1 MKNITIPQ
9 IKICG
14 LTNVEEAIQCAEVG
28 ANAIGL
34 VFYSKSPRHVPN
46 EPAKNISKALPSGI
60 KKTGV
65 FVDAEYTDI
74 MRIVDFCGLDAVQLH
89 GAESPSLVNRLIEQK
104 LIVIKALFISRY
116 PKLKQAA
123 EYNASAFLVELGK
136 GKLPGG
142 NALPW
147 NWSEAGKYGK
157 NFPFILAGGLSP
169 ENISDAMKSCSPD
182 AVDISSGVELSPG
195 RKDINKVKTFVD
207 TVLNYTGTKKLIKI
221 F

>member
-1 MKNITIPQ
+1 MIPQ

-14 LTNVEEAIQCAEVG
+14 LTKIEEAVQCAEKG

-34 VFYSKSPRHVPN
+34 VFYSKSPRHVSN
-46 EPAKNISKALPSGI
+46 DLAKNICSALPPGV

-65 FVDAEYTDI
+65 FVDTEYTDI
-74 MRIVDFCGLDAVQLH
+74 MRAVDFCRLDAVQLH
-89 GAESPSLVNRLIEQK
+89 GTEPPSLVNKLIEQK

-116 PKLKQAA
+116 PKLKHAA
-123 EYNASAFLVELGK
+123 EYNASAFLVEMGK

-147 NWSEAGKYGK
+147 NWSEAGEYGK
-157 NFPFILAGGLSP
+157 DFPLILAGGLSP
-169 ENISDAMKSCSPD
+169 ENIIDAIKSCSPD

-195 RKDINKVKTFVD
+195 RKDINKVKAFVD
-207 TVLNYTGTKKLIKI
+207 NVFNYTGTKKLIKI

>member
-1 MKNITIPQ
+1 MTPQ

-14 LTNVEEAIQCAEVG
+14 LTNVEEAIQCAEIG
-28 ANAIGL
+28 AESIGL
-34 VFYSKSPRHVPN
+34 VFYPKSPRHVSN
-46 EPAKNISKALPSGI
+46 ELAKNISHALPPGV

-65 FVDAEYTDI
+65 FVDTGYADI
-74 MRIVDFCGLDAVQLH
+74 MRIVDFCGIDAVQLH
-89 GAESPSLVNRLIEQK
+89 GTESPTLVSRLIEQK
-104 LIVIKALFISRY
+104 LIVIKALFISCY
-116 PKLKQAA
+116 PKLEHAA

-147 NWSEAGKYGK
+147 NWSEAGEYGK

-169 ENISDAMKSCSPD
+169 ENITDAIKSCSPD

-195 RKDINKVKTFVD
+195 RKDMKKVKTFVE
-207 TVLNYTGTKKLIKI
+207 TVLNYTGKKKLIKI